1 MASQKRV
8 PSLLPLPKKSQA
20 TWKTWLILGGLALM
34 ATLFILRL
42 WMNTRMVPT
51 FDGQKA
57 FLHLEKQVR
66 FGPRIP
72 GTPGHQ
78 KALAY
83 FQQTLA
89 PWTEAVSLQP
99 FEWRDRKDTNNVW
112 QGTNVV
118 ASFNLKATRRILL
131 LAHWDTRPFAD
142 QDPNPANRT
151 KPVMGANDGASGV
164 AVLLELARILH
175 DYPPKMGVDILLT
188 DMEDLG
194 DYDHDEKPNERN
206 PFSIGAQKFVD
217 MNPDYSPEY
226 GVLLDM
232 VGDKNLRIPYEKFS
246 ITNAPTVVENVYAA
260 AERAKAKAF
269 VREEG
274 QAVMDDHVPFLRKG
288 IPVINLIDFEYPYW
302 HTIGDTPDKCS
313 PESLR
318 QVGQTI
324 LELLFG

>member
-1 MASQKRV
+1 MVSKKRV
-8 PSLLPLPKKSQA
+8 LSLPPLPKKSQA
-20 TWKTWLILGGLALM
+20 TWKMWLVLGGLALI

-42 WMNTRMVPT
+42 WMNTRIVPT

-57 FLHLEKQVR
+57 FMHLEKQVH

-72 GTPGHQ
+72 GTSGHQ

-83 FQQTLA
+83 FQRTLT
-89 PWTEAVSLQP
+89 PWAETVSLQP

-112 QGTNVV
+112 RGTNVV

-142 QDPNPANRT
+142 QDPNPANRI

-164 AVLLELARILH
+164 AVLLELARLLH
-175 DYPPKMGVDILLT
+175 DNPPKMGVDILLT

-194 DYDHDEKPNERN
+194 DYDHEEKPNERN

-232 VGDKNLRIPYEKFS
+232 IGDKDLRIPYEKFS

-260 AERAKAKAF
+260 AERAQAKAF

-288 IPVINLIDFEYPYW
+288 VPVINLIDFEYPYW